1 MSTTQC
7 PRCSQPCFT
16 RLRYLKGIAGGVG
29 IGLVL
34 LFTLP
39 FAQPTYC
46 PKHGKIPLAEFP
58 EPDRRRMQRRVA
70 IQLLVTVVLFVTAIS
85 LVVLAWRS

>member
-1 MSTTQC
+1 MSSTPC

-16 RLRYLKGIAGGVG
+16 RLRYLKGIAGGTG

-46 PKHGKIPLAEFP
+46 PEHGKIPLAEFP
-58 EPDRRRMQRRVA
+58 EGDRRRMQRRIAV
-70 IQLLVTVVLFVTAIS
+70 QLLVTLILFVIAIS
-85 LVVLAWRS
+85 LVGLALQR